1 MCPTFHGFGEITRLV
16 SPKPWN
22 KAEVISDVATV
33 PSAVRMRTVGCVTL
47 SAMELP
53 PPPRFEADSIETLI
67 ELATAADPP
76 VQQGDVAE
84 LALPRGRVRVVV
96 SEVDPFVIWDE
107 VR

>member
-1 MCPTFHGFGEITRLV
+1 MI
-16 SPKPWN
+16 
-22 KAEVISDVATV
+22 
-33 PSAVRMRTVGCVTL
+33 PSAVANPGSAPCGTVGCVTL
-47 SAMELP
+47 SSMELP